1 MIACGHRLIASLNL
15 GRSLSLK
22 YGNDG
27 HLISSDENFKGED
40 LSPLNIGALNTPSGT
55 YFK

>member
-1 MIACGHRLIASLNL
+1 MLACGHRLIASLNL